1 MQITLKQQH
10 VEAAIKAY
18 VAKAGIQ
25 FPVENIDFTNGRG
38 KDGLT
43 ATIEMEDPFL
53 ADVPEPV
60 SKPKPATTRT
70 MEARGSENSMPTE
83 SKKEPA
89 PEPEQVE
96 TPDPEPEAKEDQ
108 KEEPAFVPDETEEAF
123 EAPEPE
129 TKAPEKKKASSLFS

>member
-53 ADVPEPV
+53 VDVPEPV
-60 SKPKPATTRT
+60 GKTPRSQSFSKRETVAAEEPK
-70 MEARGSENSMPTE
+70 EE
-83 SKKEPA
+83 SA
-89 PEPEQVE
+89 PEPEQTE
-96 TPDPEPEAKEDQ
+96 APEPEPEAKT
-108 KEEPAFVPDETEEAF
+108 EEPPFVPDETKEEEAF
-123 EAPEPE
+123 EAPAP
-129 TKAPEKKKASSLFS
+129 APEKKKASSLFS

>member
-60 SKPKPATTRT
+60 GKTPRASSFSKRETVAADEPK
-70 MEARGSENSMPTE
+70 E
-83 SKKEPA
+83 EPA
-89 PEPEQVE
+89 PEPDE
-96 TPDPEPEAKEDQ
+96 TPEPEAKTETK
-108 KEEPAFVPDETEEAF
+108 KEEPPFVPDESKEEEAF
-123 EAPEPE
+123 EAPTP
-129 TKAPEKKKASSLFS
+129 APEKKKASSLFS

>member
-60 SKPKPATTRT
+60 GKPRAEKPAPMPDTNKTPEPKQEPVRD
-70 MEARGSENSMPTE
+70 SEE
-83 SKKEPA
+83 SET
-89 PEPEQVE
+89 PEPEPE
-96 TPDPEPEAKEDQ
+96 TKETQ
-108 KEEPAFVPDETEEAF
+108 KEEPPFVPDETKEEEAF
-123 EAPEPE
+123 QAPEPE

>member
-53 ADVPEPV
+53 DDVPAPTRSQPKA
-60 SKPKPATTRT
+60 SKPGPV
-70 MEARGSENSMPTE
+70 EE
-83 SKKEPA
+83 
-89 PEPEQVE
+89 PEPEPAKEPVPEAE
-96 TPDPEPEAKEDQ
+96 TPDPEPEAKT
-108 KEEPAFVPDETEEAF
+108 EEPPFVPDETQEEEAF
-123 EAPEPE
+123 QAPEPE
-129 TKAPEKKKASSLFS
+129 TKAPEKKKAASLFS